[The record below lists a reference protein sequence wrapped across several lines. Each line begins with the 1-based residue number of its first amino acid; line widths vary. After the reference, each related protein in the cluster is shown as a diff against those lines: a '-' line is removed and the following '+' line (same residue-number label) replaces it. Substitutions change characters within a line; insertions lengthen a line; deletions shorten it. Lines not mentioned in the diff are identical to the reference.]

1 MEKEQS
7 KLLEEF
13 MKSIKGK
20 TLRFILNWIV
30 AILIYLGTIVLT
42 KYLTNLLGANYQPEM
57 TGAIGG
63 MVAAIYLMGNS
74 TKKSD

>member
-1 MEKEQS
+1 MNFNKQ
-7 KLLEEF
+7 
-13 MKSIKGK
+13 I
-20 TLRFILNWIV
+20 ILNWIV
-30 AILIYLGTIVLT
+30 AILMYVATIVLT

-63 MVAAIYLMGNS
+63 MVAAMYLMGNS